1 MWALPTIFTIPS
13 QKRIMATL
21 IILAM
26 LIQPKKTPTLK
37 NYGPPKKKRQLG
49 RARPQQRFWPCFEAR
64 ARSTSTGVIQIYMI
78 TLCYYVQS
86 MDYI

>member
-1 MWALPTIFTIPS
+1 MIGRL
-13 QKRIMATL
+13 
-21 IILAM
+21 
-26 LIQPKKTPTLK
+26 
-37 NYGPPKKKRQLG
+37 KKRQLG
-49 RARPQQRFWPCFEAR
+49 RARPQQGFWPCFEAR